1 MKDKQHQTEEALSTP
16 LSISLYIVWIAF
28 WALMIYYD
36 YTHVVP
42 YLYNTSSFWFNAGL
56 YGEPYS
62 LVWVLSMFAALFA
75 VAPLRQGKMLGLL
88 GGALF
93 VVVLLKPF
101 LVDKVPRQTA
111 RDFIAEHQTLLE
123 QIVQAYAQPKA
134 QQTIDMNREV
144 TRLGF
149 DNLYVNNGVYHFSS
163 LAGVGESAGFLW
175 AQGAF
180 ACPYRYCKK
189 VAKNWYVYSTD

>member
-1 MKDKQHQTEEALSTP
+1 MEDKQCQTEEVLSTP
-16 LSISLYIVWIAF
+16 LSISLYILWVAF
-28 WALMIYYD
+28 WALMMYYD
-36 YTHVVP
+36 YTHIVP

-88 GGALF
+88 GGVLF

-101 LVDKVPRQTA
+101 TIAEVPRQTA
-111 RDFIAEHQTLLE
+111 KGFIVTHQVLLE
-123 QIVQAYAQPKA
+123 QIVQAHAQPKA
-134 QQTIDMNREV
+134 SQTIDMNREV

-149 DNLYVNNGVYHFSS
+149 DNFYVSNGLYHFSS

-175 AQGAF
+175 AQGDLV
-180 ACPYRYCKK
+180 CPYRYCQK